1 MFAQFFQTLPI
12 PQDQLTGTYSIRL
25 VVLSFLVATA
35 ASYVALDVTY
45 RMRDVSISKF
55 ESFLWLIGGS
65 LAMGAGIWS
74 MHFIGMLA
82 FIMPMPMLYDPTLT
96 GLSIVVAIIA
106 SGLALSLLR
115 PKNIKLLYLILGGIV
130 MGFAIAAMHYT
141 GMAAMSIS
149 MNIHYLPNVFIL
161 SILIAIFASEAA
173 LYLAIKSTQA
183 DIKNRFL
190 LKIISALIMGAAI
203 CGMHYTGMAAAIFT
217 PLSTMP
223 NMGVGENP
231 DSMSVMIAIVTIFIL
246 GIAITI
252 SSFKEVLTEKSV
264 KIARQSG
271 MAEVA
276 SSVLHNVGNVLNSVN
291 VSSSLIKDH
300 LRKID
305 IQKLADVNNL
315 IHEHQ
320 HDLGTFIS
328 SDPRGSRLPNYLSLL
343 TNKWQTEYNS
353 LIEEINRLEQN
364 IQHIKEIIALQQS
377 FSGIISFSELIS
389 IEKLIDE
396 ALTLAGINFS
406 RHKIIVNKE
415 YIKFKKIHV
424 DKLKLTQV
432 LINLIYN
439 AKEAVIESRNKEKI
453 IRIKAGPIDES
464 SFFIQVIDNGIGIE
478 KAHQSQIFSYGYTT
492 KKSGHGFGLHSSI
505 IAINEMKG
513 SLEVASEG
521 VNKGATFTI
530 KLPYKAT

>member
-1 MFAQFFQTLPI
+1 MFAESFQTLPI
-12 PQDQLTGTYSIRL
+12 PQDQITGTYSLRL
-25 VVLSFLVATA
+25 VILSYLVATA

-45 RMRDVSISKF
+45 RMKDVSISKF

-82 FIMPMPMLYDPTLT
+82 FIMPMPMLYDPALT
-96 GLSIVVAIIA
+96 ALSVVVAIIA

-115 PKNIKLLYLILGGIV
+115 PKNIKLPYLILGGVV
-130 MGFAIAAMHYT
+130 MGIAIAAMHYT

-149 MNIHYLPNVFIL
+149 MKIRYLPNIFIL

-173 LYLAIKSTQA
+173 LYLAIKSTQV
-183 DIKNRFL
+183 DVKNRFL
-190 LKIISALIMGAAI
+190 LKIASALIMGAAI

-217 PLSTMP
+217 PLHDML
-223 NMGVGENP
+223 NMGAGVNP
-231 DSMSVMIAIVTIFIL
+231 DSMSVMIAIVAIFIL

-252 SSFKEVLTEKSV
+252 SSFKEALTEKSM

-291 VSSSLIKDH
+291 ISSSLIKDH
-300 LRKID
+300 LKKID
-305 IQKLADVNNL
+305 LKKLEDVNNL
-315 IHEHQ
+315 INEHQ

-343 TNKWQTEYNS
+343 TNKWQIEYNS
-353 LIEEINRLEQN
+353 LIGEISRLEQN

-377 FSGIISFSELIS
+377 FSAIIDFAELTS

-396 ALTLAGINFS
+396 ALTLASINFS
-406 RHKIIVNKE
+406 RHEITVKKE
-415 YIKFKKIHV
+415 YAKLKNIYV
-424 DKLKLTQV
+424 DKLKLTQI

-439 AKEAVIESRNKEKI
+439 AKEALIESSSQEKFI
-453 IRIKAGPIDES
+453 LIKTGSVDEKT
-464 SFFIQVIDNGIGIE
+464 FFIQVIDNGIGIDSVN
-478 KAHQSQIFSYGYTT
+478 QSKIFSYGFTT

-505 IAINEMKG
+505 IAVNEMKG
-513 SLEVASEG
+513 ALEVTSEG
-521 VNKGATFTI
+521 ANKGATFTI